1 MSSDREAL
9 KAAFL
14 GANGFG
20 DARREPLGGDASTRA
35 YERLHQDGET
45 YIFMDQPPAL
55 ESAPCPPG
63 ATADERRAAGY
74 NALARLAAGRV
85 DAFIACALYL
95 KGQGLSAPDILAAD
109 PGAGLAVLEDL
120 GDDLFAR
127 LLETGKADEA
137 ELYDAAI
144 DALLALHAKTPP
156 AMLPPGWPLLKYDDL
171 ALETA
176 QN

>member
-1 MSSDREAL
+1 VKRRSALSSDREAL

-85 DAFIACALYL
+85 DAFIAC
-95 KGQGLSAPDILAAD
+95 GPG
-109 PGAGLAVLEDL
+109 GAGRPRRRPV
-120 GDDLFAR
+120 R
-127 LLETGKADEA
+127 
-137 ELYDAAI
+137 
-144 DALLALHAKTPP
+144 PP
-156 AMLPPGWPLLKYDDL
+156 AGDR
-171 ALETA
+171 EGR
-176 QN
+176 